1 MGGHHHHASVT
12 DGNLARAGETK
23 RITLIG
29 AVVNLLLSVIKVAL
43 GIVSQSHSL
52 VADGVHSLSDLI
64 SDGVIYAAAHHAHHG
79 PDEKHPYGHGRF
91 ETAATLA
98 LGVLLVLVATG
109 IVWDA
114 ADRLFHPER
123 LLEPT
128 ALALLVAAVS
138 ILAKELLYHYTV
150 RVARRIRSEMLKAN
164 AWHHRSDAVSSVAVL
179 VGVGGTM
186 AGLPYLDTIAAVVV
200 GLMIARIGWELGK
213 SAFQELVD
221 SSLDEEQVKK
231 INEAIF
237 SIGGVKDLHMLRTRS
252 SGGRASVDVHV
263 MVDPWLSVSEG
274 HQISQAVIDRLVKE
288 FDEISDV
295 TVHIDAEDDEKAAPC
310 QGLPLRKE
318 AEEMLEA
325 RWGEIPGWERR
336 ERVLFHYLDGRID
349 VDVHLPMD
357 LYRDEEQRR
366 ALLESM
372 SKGVADVAEFGEVR
386 LYFC

>member
-1 MGGHHHHASVT
+1 MGTHHHAAVSN
-12 DGNLARAGETK
+12 GNPARAGETK
-23 RITLIG
+23 RVTLVG
-29 AVVNLLLSVIKVAL
+29 ALVNLLLSIIKVAL

-64 SDGVIYAAAHHAHHG
+64 SDGVIYAAAHHAHQG
-79 PDEKHPYGHGRF
+79 PDQKHPYGHGRF

-98 LGVLLVLVATG
+98 LGGLLILVAAG
-109 IVWDA
+109 IIWDA

-123 LLEPT
+123 LLQPT

-200 GLMIARIGWELGK
+200 GLMIARIGWELGQ
-213 SAFQELVD
+213 SAIQELVD
-221 SSLDEEQVKK
+221 SSLDEERVEK
-231 INEAIF
+231 INQAIF
-237 SIGGVKDLHMLRTRS
+237 SIGGVNDLHMLRTRR
-252 SGGRASVDVHV
+252 SGGQASVDVHV
-263 MVDPWLSVSEG
+263 LVDPWLSVSEG

-295 TVHIDAEDDEKAAPC
+295 TVHIDAEDDELAAPC

-318 AEEMLEA
+318 AEKMLEE
-325 RWGEIPGWERR
+325 RWGKIPGWERR
-336 ERVLFHYLDGRID
+336 ERVLFHYLDGRIN
-349 VDVHLPMD
+349 VDVHLPIGGFQ
-357 LYRDEEQRR
+357 EEGQRK

-372 SKGVADVAEFGEVR
+372 RRGVEDAAEFGEVK
-386 LYFC
+386 LYFS